1 MGFLCTIR
9 RVFLAAAIAAFA
21 GPAVAQ
27 PAGFVEIAQISF
39 THPYYGDRPVPVVT
53 QLGTTAQHANRL
65 MVNRDT
71 LRIIASSDSPLDQP
85 ILLYL
90 TYRDPD
96 MPKVTKF
103 DGAFFDRNVI
113 YAGQASESETQVS
126 LSQPDVAVLLERS
139 WPRETFAIVQVTPT
153 VGKVLNININFEPV
167 PIAMSYYI
175 KGASDSLSIV
185 DLEHQITFQRS
196 EDVELHGEPFA
207 VFQADTAVPFVPSA
221 LAGRFEAIDTPDF
234 GPSTQVDL
242 PIPSAAN
249 LPWPD
254 DRDLPSLPADIFV
267 ILK

>member
-1 MGFLCTIR
+1 MGFLCTIW

-65 MVNRDT
+65 
-71 LRIIASSDSPLDQP
+71 
-85 ILLYL
+85 
-90 TYRDPD
+90 
-96 MPKVTKF
+96 
-103 DGAFFDRNVI
+103 
-113 YAGQASESETQVS
+113 
-126 LSQPDVAVLLERS
+126 
-139 WPRETFAIVQVTPT
+139 
-153 VGKVLNININFEPV
+153 
-167 PIAMSYYI
+167 
-175 KGASDSLSIV
+175 
-185 DLEHQITFQRS
+185 
-196 EDVELHGEPFA
+196 
-207 VFQADTAVPFVPSA
+207 
-221 LAGRFEAIDTPDF
+221 IDTPDF

-242 PIPSAAN
+242 PIPSATN